1 VGADPLGLAA
11 YVFDG
16 TNNDKT
22 VDPNPTNPAILGDAY
37 IGSQYYESGPGT
49 DPGVESVIGAATGYG
64 SRYNIQGAYDELV
77 RNFNKP
83 NHDREIVIFGFSRG
97 SAAAREFAN
106 KIYREGM
113 PDLSSARKETRWVR
127 TQTDVF
133 SYEVTVYDR
142 YFKAPEI
149 KFMGIYD
156 TVASMGVGGNKVDLT
171 YDLSIAPNVKNVRH
185 AISLEE
191 TRRMFPL
198 ASAVDLDNP
207 NDPRI
212 VEKGFNGVHSDVGGG
227 YKDNNVASR
236 RALIWMWQGA
246 TDAGVPLRPLDP
258 KYTRLDEPI
267 VWHDSRT
274 GNLLWIAIDLIPDIK
289 YGRHFRSVY
298 HYHNPEPMPGLTQG
312 NP

>member
-1 VGADPLGLAA
+1 M
-11 YVFDG
+11 
-16 TNNDKT
+16 
-22 VDPNPTNPAILGDAY
+22 
-37 IGSQYYESGPGT
+37 
-49 DPGVESVIGAATGYG
+49 
-64 SRYNIQGAYDELV
+64 
-77 RNFNKP
+77 NFNKP

-106 KIYREGM
+106 KIYREGV
-113 PDLSSARKETRWVR
+113 PDLSSARTETRWIR

-142 YFKAPEI
+142 YFKAPEV

-198 ASAVDLDNP
+198 ASAVDLGNP

-236 RALIWMWQGA
+236 RALIWMWQEA
-246 TDAGVPLRPLDP
+246 TNAGVSLRPLDT
-258 KYTRLDEPI
+258 KYTDLNQPI
-267 VWHDSRT
+267 VWHDSRV
-274 GNLLWIAIDLIPDIK
+274 GSLLWFFTDVIPDMK
-289 YGRHFRSVY
+289 FGRHLRSVY
-298 HYHNPEPMPGLTQG
+298 HYHNPRPSPSTGG
-312 NP
+312 GGP